1 MNTPLS
7 AAADDLQLVTFSMG
21 IEGHWVVVE
30 EVPAR
35 VDALT
40 GERFF
45 DLATVDKIQQLVRQ
59 HQPVR
64 VEQLP
69 VSGLRPE
76 LFWQRKAPRST
87 DKVVLGAFRFRPV
100 R

>member
-1 MNTPLS
+1 MTPTPLP
-7 AAADDLQLVTFSMG
+7 AADDLQLVTFSLE

-30 EVPAR
+30 GVPAR

-59 HQPVR
+59 QQPVR

-69 VSGLRPE
+69 V
-76 LFWQRKAPRST
+76 
-87 DKVVLGAFRFRPV
+87 FRFAA
-100 R
+100 